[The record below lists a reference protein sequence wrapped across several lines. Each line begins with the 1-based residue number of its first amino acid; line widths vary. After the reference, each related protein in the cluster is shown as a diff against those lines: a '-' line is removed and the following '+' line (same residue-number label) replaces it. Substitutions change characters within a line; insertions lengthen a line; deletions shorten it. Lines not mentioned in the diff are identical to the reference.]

1 MGKKLTASVALVLQD
16 HLNRDRGG
24 KPAKAVK
31 KAKASKAAKSKKKA
45 AGKGK
50 AKAQ

>member
-1 MGKKLTASVALVLQD
+1 LTASVALVLQD

-24 KPAKAVK
+24 KPAKVAK
-31 KAKASKAAKSKKKA
+31 KVKASKAVKPKKKA